1 MDLCLIVSKVV
12 NDYLQKRCL
21 LVMSPQKDTMS
32 FCLSILLT
40 SQTSTSKVMFDVC
53 QHNCNM
59 VPSFLY
65 NCRRR
70 AFPAVLWRRLI
81 PFVIA
86 LKPITNAFI
95 QPINKDILCSNYNH
109 HHHHQLLASRSYKT
123 SIFLSNNCST
133 QGSPAVKSLK
143 PPLHTDAKTLQ
154 LVSFYRFISI
164 TQPDIIRDEL
174 FEHLKTIEGLRGT
187 VYVSK
192 EGINAQFAVPPGRP
206 LETLLQAFRMKN
218 DANNCGYLPFDMFE
232 KTPPNLGSVVNVDTP
247 TFDRLI
253 VRTRDQILRDG
264 IANII
269 DEEGKATALEWDD
282 CGTELSALDW
292 DKQLRLNPDI
302 QLLDCR
308 NHYESEKGTFASAKP
323 LNTQTFSETWSI
335 LDSQVEK
342 QSINTDEPVYIYCT
356 GGIRCVKVG
365 AYMKQKLGIKDVRS
379 LKHGI
384 IGYEKYIDGK
394 HNDDSKQ
401 EGEASLWVG
410 ENFLF
415 DKRRTAKEEDRESDE
430 DVS

>member
-1 MDLCLIVSKVV
+1 
-12 NDYLQKRCL
+12 
-21 LVMSPQKDTMS
+21 
-32 FCLSILLT
+32 
-40 SQTSTSKVMFDVC
+40 
-53 QHNCNM
+53 M

-65 NCRRR
+65 CQRRVS
-70 AFPAVLWRRLI
+70 PAVLWRRLI
-81 PFVIA
+81 FVIA
-86 LKPITNAFI
+86 LKPITYAF
-95 QPINKDILCSNYNH
+95 QPINNNNNILCSNY
-109 HHHHQLLASRSYKT
+109 HHHQLLLAVSRSYKT
-123 SIFLSNNCST
+123 SIFLSNECST
-133 QGSPAVKSLK
+133 QGSSAVKSLK

-154 LVSFYRFISI
+154 LVSFYRFVSIS
-164 TQPDIIRDEL
+164 QPDIIRDEL
-174 FEHLKTIEGLRGT
+174 FEQLKRIEGLRGT
-187 VYVSK
+187 AYISK
-192 EGINAQFAVPPGRP
+192 EGINAQFAIPPGRP
-206 LETLLQAFRMKN
+206 LEKLIHAFRKKN
-218 DANNCGYLPFDMFE
+218 DDDDNNCCLPFDMFE
-232 KTPPNLGSVVNVDTP
+232 KTPPNLGSVVNIDTP

-282 CGTELSALDW
+282 CGTELSALEW
-292 DKQLRLNPDI
+292 DEQLRLNPDI

-365 AYMKQKLGIKDVRS
+365 AYMKQKLGIKDIRS

-384 IGYEKYIDGK
+384 IGYEKYIDS
-394 HNDDSKQ
+394 NESKQ